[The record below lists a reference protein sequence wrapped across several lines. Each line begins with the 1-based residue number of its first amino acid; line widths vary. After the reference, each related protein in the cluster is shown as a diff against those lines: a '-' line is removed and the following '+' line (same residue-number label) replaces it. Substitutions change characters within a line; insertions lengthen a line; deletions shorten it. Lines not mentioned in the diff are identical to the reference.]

1 MPSIADAIRS
11 ALVDGQLPCAKAF
24 VIARQLGV
32 EPIKVGEEAN
42 ALGIRLSKC
51 QLGLFG
57 YGPKAEGKHRR
68 VKAMQNVPPGLAQAI
83 RAAVGPDGKMTCVAA
98 WRMAKELHLPKQ
110 TASNAAEGL
119 GVRIAPCQLGAF

>member
-83 RAAVGPDGKMTCVAA
+83 RAAVSPDGKMTCVAA

-110 TASNAAEGL
+110 TVSNAAEGL